1 MQVSPEIV
9 TPKGRTTKGIVKM
22 PRESRVPN
30 WFVLKISPWSVA
42 ATVSRLVGFGR
53 DRGLKVFSVIDH
65 RKEALDVGLELRET
79 RVVILGS
86 AKAGTP
92 VMDAFPLAA
101 LDLPLKVLVWSDGE
115 GTKLGYAATG
125 ELGRRFGVDGMLSE
139 RLTGI
144 DGLTDDV
151 ISTMDLRPDVP
162 GKARCA

>member
-1 MQVSPEIV
+1 M
-9 TPKGRTTKGIVKM
+9 PKM
-22 PRESRVPN
+22 ESNVPS

-42 ATVSRLVGFGR
+42 VTVSRLVGFGR
-53 DRGLKVFSVIDH
+53 DRGIKVFAVIDH

-79 RVVILGS
+79 RVVILGN

-101 LDLPLKVLVWSDGE
+101 LDLPLKVLIWSDGNE
-115 GTKLGYAATG
+115 TKLGYAEPG
-125 ELGRRFGVDGMLSE
+125 ELGYRFGVGVVLSD

-162 GKARCA
+162 ARHDEPEAV